1 MWTKHNPTTAS
12 FSFIPGFRMVVWKM
26 DSGLYAVACM
36 HESNPKPGRTEICAT
51 KRLAM
56 DKAEEIVTFGNWPDY
71 LERPMIPSKAPVKN
85 APKRKVEQKVNTE
98 PKKMAEP
105 SELVSAVDALR
116 AHFGK

>member
-36 HESNPKPGRTEICAT
+36 HESNPNPGRTEICAT

-71 LERPMIPSKAPVKN
+71 LERPMTPTKQPVKG
-85 APKRKVEQKVNTE
+85 KQKVKTA